1 MAQSLLFLWKRIS
14 DSRMKWTKELDM
26 LLIAKRLEGM
36 SSDAIAQSL
45 GTTPGGINTRLS
57 RLKSFSQTWAVKRG
71 ITLASSSIAQTQH
84 LAKGPN
90 AQAQA
95 PCLSHRAEPADKDKG
110 IAPSPI
116 AFIAVQTDQCRYP
129 LWPNLGDPPIAQKM
143 VCGAPTIAGR
153 SWCPF
158 CLDRVHAPANHD
170 RVRR

>member
-1 MAQSLLFLWKRIS
+1 M
-14 DSRMKWTKELDM
+14 MKWTKELDS

-45 GTTPGGINTRLS
+45 GTTRSSIDTRLS
-57 RLKSFSQTWAVKRG
+57 RLKSFSQTWAVTRG

-84 LAKGPN
+84 PTKGPN
-90 AQAQA
+90 AQAHA
-95 PCLSHRAEPADKDKG
+95 SCLNHPAKPADKENG

-129 LWPNLGDPPIAQKM
+129 LWPNAGDPPIAQKM
-143 VCGAPTIAGR
+143 VCGAPTIAGT

-158 CLDRVHAPANHD
+158 CLDRVHAPASCD
-170 RVRR
+170 RARR